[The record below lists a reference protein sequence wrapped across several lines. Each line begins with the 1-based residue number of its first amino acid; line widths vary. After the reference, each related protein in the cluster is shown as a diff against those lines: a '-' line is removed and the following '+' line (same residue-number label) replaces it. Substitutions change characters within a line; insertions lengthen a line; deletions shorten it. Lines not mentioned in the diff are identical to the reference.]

1 MQERVRSGVRRA
13 PPRHTAKASVKAPPV
28 PRRKIST
35 AARMFYLMRWG
46 YHFVTPIGMI
56 IIIWGIIEAQYGRPE
71 VAWPIIIGGGLF
83 TYLANYFN
91 KAR

>member
-1 MQERVRSGVRRA
+1 MQERVRSVRRA
-13 PPRHTAKASVKAPPV
+13 PPRQTAKASVSAPPV

-35 AARMFYLMRWG
+35 AARVFYLMRWT
-46 YHFVTPIGMI
+46 YHFITPVGMAI
-56 IIIWGIIEAQYGRPE
+56 IVWGIIEAQYGKPS
-71 VAWPIIIGGGLF
+71 VAWPIIAGGAAF

>member
-13 PPRHTAKASVKAPPV
+13 PPRTTAKASVKAPPV

-35 AARMFYLMRWG
+35 AARVFYLMRWS
-46 YHFVTPIGMI
+46 YHFVTPVGMAVI
-56 IIIWGIIEAQYGRPE
+56 LWGIYEAQFGDPD
-71 VAWPIIIGGGLF
+71 VAWPIIIGGALF